1 MQGAVAIGVDSP
13 SNLIVHSP
21 ALYKGFR
28 SSRNRAQAALGAA
41 KTFLPFCLSE
51 PRLKGDFKAL
61 VPVYSEIIF
70 VLQQMIDKMDTVLAL
85 RDSYG
90 SSVLE
95 DLNPLVYAY
104 RRNVAGGMALNL
116 FAVNEA
122 LTTRLPLPQF
132 LPSNRTAKLRLIN
145 RVRELIAKQEARSR
159 PPSRVSRT
167 SGEHLRPVGDHL
179 AVPGQGTPQD
189 DESGYASSVYS
200 EAQIA
205 ERHKVLAWNASTAG
219 QVEIIEYLEELVELA
234 KLIVGVNAFRRGMLQ
249 KLDFGPPGGV
259 RLVGTVSAYPS
270 EDEDEDEEGDG
281 GGDDEGPKIERRR
294 TRVGGSN
301 AGLGSVGGG
310 GDGVE
315 GGEEGGYGLKRAA
328 TYGFESTLPGEED
341 ADYVPASLQ
350 RVGTRMRRESGRRRM
365 SLRGKG
371 KGVAG
376 L

>member
-1 MQGAVAIGVDSP
+1 MQGALAIGVDSP
-13 SNLIVHSP
+13 SNLVVHSP

-41 KTFLPFCLSE
+41 QTFLPFCLSE

-61 VPVYSEIIF
+61 VPVYNEIIF
-70 VLQQMIDKMDTVLAL
+70 VLQQIIDKMDTVLAL
-85 RDSYG
+85 TDSYG

-104 RRNVAGGMALNL
+104 RRNVAGGMALSL

-145 RVRELIAKQEARSR
+145 RVRELVAKHEARSR
-159 PPSRVSRT
+159 PVSQPPSRMSRA
-167 SGEHLRPVGDHL
+167 SGEHVRPVGDHL
-179 AVPGQGTPQD
+179 VVPGQVSQD
-189 DESGYASSVYS
+189 DEPGDAASVHS

-205 ERHKVLAWNASTAG
+205 ERRKVLAWNASTAG

-249 KLDFGPPGGV
+249 TLDFGAHGGV
-259 RLVGTVSAYPS
+259 RLVGTISAYPS
-270 EDEDEDEEGDG
+270 EDEDE
-281 GGDDEGPKIERRR
+281 GDDEGGDAGPRMERRR
-294 TRVGGSN
+294 TRVGGSG
-301 AGLGSVGGG
+301 AGMGSVGGG
-310 GDGVE
+310 E
-315 GGEEGGYGLKRAA
+315 MEAGEEGGYGLKRAA
-328 TYGFESTLPGEED
+328 TYGFESTPPGEED
-341 ADYVPASLQ
+341 ADLVPVSLQ